1 MTALNPVPKID
12 IDLTSGKGQ
21 EKEYAARPHNEEA
34 EQGLLGA
41 LLLENQAVEKIN
53 EFLKPEHFYHPT
65 HGAIFQAIL
74 ILCDRGQVA
83 DPVTLKAYFA
93 KDDGLAHVGGAAYL
107 AELAAN
113 VVSVANTYAYGQAIY
128 DTFLRRQ
135 LINVGED
142 MAHSANNHD
151 LDNSPMAQIE
161 TAEATLFK
169 LAEHGDYKKGF
180 VSFQDSLTETIKNAE
195 KAFLSDSTVTGV
207 TTGFRDLDKKLG
219 GLHPSDLLILAA
231 RPSMGKTSLAINIGY
246 KAAQAYVA
254 SGGKEGAR
262 VGIFSL
268 EMSSEQL
275 ALRILS
281 DASNI
286 GSEKI
291 RRGDI
296 TQDDF
301 HRFAESSQKLSTL
314 PLYIDDSA
322 ALNISGIRTRAR
334 RLQRQHGLDLIILD
348 YLQLLGGTGK
358 RASDNRVQEISEI
371 SRGLK
376 TLAKEL
382 EVPVLALSQLS
393 RQVENRENKRPQL
406 SDLRESGSIEQD
418 ADVVMFIYREEYY
431 LAREEPSQHANETP
445 EKFGDRYARWQEQ
458 LARTTNVAEVI
469 VSKQRHGPIG
479 TVELFFEGEYTRFA
493 DLDRHHGE

>member
-1 MTALNPVPKID
+1 MTSLTTVPKAND
-12 IDLTSGKGQ
+12 DLTAQTGE
-21 EKEYAARPHNEEA
+21 EKDYSARPHNEEA

-41 LLLENQAVEKIN
+41 LLIDNQALEKVN
-53 EFLKPEHFYHPT
+53 EFLKGEHFYHPT
-65 HGAIFQAIL
+65 HGAIYQAIAT
-74 ILCDRGQVA
+74 LCDRGQVA
-83 DPVTLKAYFA
+83 DPVTLKAFFA

-113 VVSVANTYAYGQAIY
+113 VVSVANTYAYGQTIY
-128 DTFLRRQ
+128 DTYLRRQ
-135 LINVGED
+135 LISVGEE
-142 MAHSANNHD
+142 MAHTANAHD
-151 LDNSPMAQIE
+151 LDNPPTAQIE
-161 TAEATLFK
+161 NAEATLFK

-180 VSFQDSLTETIKNAE
+180 VSFQDSLTATIKTAE

-246 KAAQAYVA
+246 KAALAYA
-254 SGGKEGAR
+254 ESEGKEGAR

-268 EMSSEQL
+268 EMSAEQL

-281 DASNI
+281 DVSNI

-296 TQDDF
+296 SQDDF
-301 HRFAESSQKLSTL
+301 QRFAEASQKLSTL
-314 PLYIDDSA
+314 PLYIDDTA

-382 EVPVLALSQLS
+382 EVPVIALSQLS

-458 LARTTNVAEVI
+458 LGRATNVAEVI

-493 DLDRHHGE
+493 DLDRHHEG

>member
-1 MTALNPVPKID
+1 MTSLKSV
-12 IDLTSGKGQ
+12 LTVDTASDNDGSNTD
-21 EKEYAARPHNEEA
+21 YRARPHNEEA
-34 EQGLLGA
+34 EQGVLGA
-41 LLLENQAVEKIN
+41 LLLDNQAIEKVN

-65 HGAIFQAIL
+65 HGAIYQAIVT
-74 ILCDRGQVA
+74 LCDRGQVA
-83 DPVTLKAYFA
+83 DPVTLKAFFA
-93 KDDGLAHVGGAAYL
+93 KDDGLAHVGGPAYL
-107 AELAAN
+107 ADLAAN
-113 VVSVANTYAYGQAIY
+113 VVSVANTQAYGQAVY
-128 DTFLRRQ
+128 DTYLRRQ
-135 LINVGED
+135 LITIGEEISNT
-142 MAHSANNHD
+142 AHEHD
-151 LDNSPMAQIE
+151 IENPPTTQIE
-161 TAEATLFK
+161 TAEATLFN

-180 VSFQDSLTETIKNAE
+180 IPFQESLTTAIKTAE
-195 KAFLSDSTVTGV
+195 KAFLSDSNVTGV
-207 TTGFRDLDKKLG
+207 TSGFRDMDKKLG
-219 GLHPSDLLILAA
+219 GLHPSDLIILAG
-231 RPSMGKTSLAINIGY
+231 RPSMGKTSLAINIAY
-246 KAAQAYVA
+246 KAANAYVE
-254 SGGKEGAR
+254 SQGKEGAR

-281 DASNI
+281 DVANI

-296 TQDDF
+296 SQDDF
-301 HRFAESSQKLSTL
+301 HRFAEASQKLSTL

-348 YLQLLGGTGK
+348 YLQLLGGSG
-358 RASDNRVQEISEI
+358 RRSNDNRVQEISEI

-382 EVPVLALSQLS
+382 NVPVIALSQLS
-393 RQVENRENKRPQL
+393 RQVEQRENKRPQL

-431 LAREEPSQHANETP
+431 LSREEPTQHANETP

-458 LARTTNVAEVI
+458 LARATNVAEI
-469 VSKQRHGPIG
+469 ILGKQRHGPIG
-479 TVELFFEGEYTRFA
+479 TVKLFFDGEFTRFS
-493 DLDRHHGE
+493 DLDRHHSE

>member
-1 MTALNPVPKID
+1 MTALNPTQHTND
-12 IDLTSGKGQ
+12 DHSD
-21 EKEYAARPHNEEA
+21 KEGVDYRVRPHNEEA

-41 LLLENQAVEKIN
+41 LLLDNQSIERVN

-65 HGAIFQAIL
+65 HGAIYQAIMT
-74 ILCDRGQVA
+74 LCDRGQIA
-83 DPVTLKAYFA
+83 DPVTLKAYFS
-93 KDDGLAHVGGAAYL
+93 KDDGLAHVGGPAYL

-113 VVSVANTYAYGQAIY
+113 VVSVANTQAYGQAIY
-128 DTFLRRQ
+128 DTYLRRQ
-135 LINVGED
+135 LISIGED
-142 MAHSANNHD
+142 VSYQAYDHD
-151 LDNSPMAQIE
+151 LENPPLMQIE
-161 TAEATLFK
+161 SAEATLFK

-180 VSFQDSLTETIKNAE
+180 TSFQESLTATIKNAE
-195 KAFLSDSTVTGV
+195 KAFLSDSTVTGI
-207 TTGFRDLDKKLG
+207 TTGLRDLDKKLG

-231 RPSMGKTSLAINIGY
+231 RPSMGKTSLAINIAY
-246 KAAQAYVA
+246 KAALAYVET
-254 SGGKEGAR
+254 GGKEGAR

-281 DASNI
+281 DVSNI

-296 TQDDF
+296 SQDDF
-301 HRFAESSQKLSTL
+301 HRFAEASQKLSTL

-322 ALNISGIRTRAR
+322 ALTISGIRTRAR

-348 YLQLLGGTGK
+348 YLQLLSGSGK
-358 RASDNRVQEISEI
+358 RSSDNRVQEISEI

-382 EVPVLALSQLS
+382 EIPVIALSQLS

-431 LAREEPSQHANETP
+431 LAREEPSQNANETP

-458 LARTTNVAEVI
+458 LARASNVAEVI

-493 DLDRHHGE
+493 DLDRHHNE